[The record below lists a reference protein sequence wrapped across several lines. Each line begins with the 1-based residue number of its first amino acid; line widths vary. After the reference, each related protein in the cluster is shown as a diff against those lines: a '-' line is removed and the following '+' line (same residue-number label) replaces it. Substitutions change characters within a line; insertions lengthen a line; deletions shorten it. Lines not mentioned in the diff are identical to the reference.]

1 MVYLIN
7 PISYIDTSM
16 IKSTKVKQLYGLNN
30 SQFLLYHFI
39 ETNICEN
46 FIDASTIYE
55 YLNDFIIL
63 WLPLYSSELILG
75 FRRKKIQQRYY
86 NVIYYLR
93 KEIICNIK
101 GVDWLMDMKVMFG
114 LNLEKNSN
122 Y

>member
-7 PISYIDTSM
+7 PLSYIDTSM

-101 GVDWLMDMKVMFG
+101 GVDWLMDMKVMLG

>member
-7 PISYIDTSM
+7 PLSYIDTSM